1 MWASPRA
8 PPPSRAT
15 PIFARVGLACAMAA
29 GVVAAE
35 GSCAMDRLGAKK
47 SSRNDSAMSIVRFI
61 GPPGDEGASA
71 NWVDLILLGMMKAFY
86 RFRRRTCLLEAG
98 CRHRLPEISR

>member
-1 MWASPRA
+1 MCARPRA
-8 PPPSRAT
+8 PPPSRAM

-29 GVVAAE
+29 GMVSAE
-35 GSCAMDRLGAKK
+35 GSCAVVKLGAKK
-47 SSRNDSAMSIVRFI
+47 SNRNDSAMSIVRFI
-61 GPPGDEGASA
+61 GPPGDEGARA

-98 CRHRLPEISR
+98 CRHRLPEIGR